1 MKMNKKIENSLNLL
15 LDTAKTLGAEC
26 TTVIANENTSVNVAA
41 RLGKL
46 ENVERNE
53 SSSIGLEIIDHKR
66 KVSLSS
72 TNLNEDSLKELANN
86 AMNMVKSI
94 PVDEYCG
101 LADKEMLYNGN
112 LDLNLVDNYVPEN
125 NNLLDNSIEAE
136 ESALNINGI
145 TNSEGAS
152 SSYSKNKFY
161 LATSEGFFNTSDKT
175 NYSTGISVIAGQGT
189 KMERDYEYQSKV
201 HHSDLDTPIQIGE
214 KAAERAISRLNPKK
228 VKSNSVPVIFDPR
241 VSGSLLSLFIGGISG
256 QAIARGTSFL
266 KDKMNKDIFKNTIQ
280 IIDEPHIQKG
290 ARSRTFD
297 GEGVATQKISLIE
310 DGRLKSWLLD
320 SQYARQL
327 NLKTTGHYSGVSN
340 LYMSPGKTSNLELIE
355 SIQEGFYI
363 TEMLGMSF
371 SQVTGDY
378 SRGASG
384 FWIEKGQKV
393 YPVSEVTIAGN
404 ILDMYKMLTPAS
416 DLKMITGIDAPTLMI
431 DKMIVAGL

>member
-1 MKMNKKIENSLNLL
+1 MNHKIEKSLHLL
-15 LDTAKTLGAEC
+15 LNTAKKLGAEC
-26 TTVIANENTSVNVAA
+26 TTVSANENTSVNVAA

-53 SSSIGLEIIDHKR
+53 SSSIGLEIIDNKR

-72 TNLNEDSLKELANN
+72 TNLNEESLNELAQN

-94 PVDEYCG
+94 PIDEYCG
-101 LADKEMLYNGN
+101 LADKDMLYGGN
-112 LDLNLVDNYVPEN
+112 IDLNLVDNYTPTN
-125 NNLLDNSIEAE
+125 NDLLNNAIEAE
-136 ESALNINGI
+136 DSALSLKGI

-152 SSYSKNKFY
+152 SSYSKNTFY
-161 LATSEGFFNTSDKT
+161 LATSDGFFNTSSKT
-175 NYSTGISVIAGQGT
+175 NYATGISVIAGEGT
-189 KMERDYEYQSKV
+189 KMERDYEYKSKV
-201 HHSDLDTPIQIGE
+201 HYEDLETPKQIGE
-214 KAAERAISRLNPKK
+214 TAAKRAISRLNPKK

-266 KDKMNKDIFKNTIQ
+266 KDKMNKNIFKSNIN
-280 IIDEPHIQKG
+280 IIDKPHIKRG
-290 ARSRTFD
+290 IRSRLFD
-297 GEGVATQKISLIE
+297 GEGVETKKINLVE
-310 DGRLKSWLLD
+310 NGELKSWLLN

-327 NLKTTGHYSGVSN
+327 NLKSTGHYSGVSN
-340 LYMSPGKTSNLELIE
+340 LYMSPGQNSNLELLE
-355 SIQEGFYI
+355 SVEEGFYI

-384 FWIEKGQKV
+384 FWIDKGEKA

-404 ILDMYKMLTPAS
+404 ILDMYKTLTPAS
-416 DLKMITGIDAPTLMI
+416 DLKMINGIDAPTLMI

>member
-1 MKMNKKIENSLNLL
+1 MTNKIESSLNLL
-15 LDTAKTLGAEC
+15 LDTAKKLGAEC

-53 SSSIGLEIIDHKR
+53 SSSIGLEIIDKKR

-72 TNLNEDSLKELANN
+72 TNLNKESLEELVKN
-86 AMNMVKSI
+86 AMSMVKSI
-94 PVDEYCG
+94 PIDEYCG
-101 LADKEMLYNGN
+101 LADKNMLYDGN
-112 LDLNLVDNYVPEN
+112 LDLNLVDNYIPEN
-125 NNLLDNSIEAE
+125 NDLLNTSIEAE
-136 ESALNINGI
+136 DSALNIKGI

-161 LATSEGFFNTSDKT
+161 LATSDGFFNTNDKT

-201 HHSDLDTPIQIGE
+201 HYSDLDTPKKIGE

-256 QAIARGTSFL
+256 QAITRGTSFL
-266 KDKMNKDIFKNTIQ
+266 KDKMNKDIFNNTIN
-280 IIDEPHIQKG
+280 IIDDPHIKRG
-290 ARSRTFD
+290 ARSLAFD
-297 GEGVATQKISLIE
+297 GEGVATKKLNIVE
-310 DGRLKSWLLD
+310 NGRLKSWLLN

-327 NLKTTGHYSGVSN
+327 NLKSTGHYSGVSN
-340 LYMSPGKTSNLELIE
+340 LYMSPGKKTNLELIN
-355 SIQEGFYI
+355 SIDQGFYI

-384 FWIEKGQKV
+384 YWIDKGQKA

-416 DLKMITGIDAPTLMI
+416 DLIMITGIDAPTLMI

>member
-1 MKMNKKIENSLNLL
+1 MANKIESSLNLL
-15 LDTAKTLGAEC
+15 LDAAKKLGAES

-53 SSSIGLEIIDHKR
+53 SSSIGLEIIDKKR

-72 TNLNEDSLKELANN
+72 TNLNKESLEELAKN

-94 PVDEYCG
+94 PIDEYCG
-101 LADKEMLYNGN
+101 LADKNMLYYGN
-112 LDLNLVDNYVPEN
+112 LDLDLVDNYIPEN
-125 NNLLDNSIEAE
+125 NDLLKNSIEAE
-136 ESALNINGI
+136 DSALNIKGI

-161 LATSEGFFNTSDKT
+161 LATSDGFFNTNDKT
-175 NYSTGISVIAGQGT
+175 NYSTGISVIAGKGT

-201 HHSDLDTPIQIGE
+201 HFSDLDTPKKIGE

-256 QAIARGTSFL
+256 QAITRGTSFL
-266 KDKMNKDIFKNTIQ
+266 KDKMNKDIFKNTIN
-280 IIDEPHIQKG
+280 IIDNPHIKRG
-290 ARSRTFD
+290 ARSLPFD
-297 GEGVATQKISLIE
+297 GEGVATKKLKLVE
-310 DGRLKSWLLD
+310 NGKLKSWLLN

-327 NLKTTGHYSGVSN
+327 NLKSTGHYSGASN
-340 LYMSPGKTSNLELIE
+340 LYMSPGKKTNLELIK
-355 SIQEGFYI
+355 SIDQGFYI

-384 FWIEKGQKV
+384 YWIEKGEKA

-404 ILDMYKMLTPAS
+404 ILDMYNMLTPAS

>member
-1 MKMNKKIENSLNLL
+1 MTNKIESSLNLL
-15 LDTAKTLGAEC
+15 LDTAKKLGAEC

-53 SSSIGLEIIDHKR
+53 SSSIGLEIIDKKR

-72 TNLNEDSLKELANN
+72 TNLNKESLEELAKN
-86 AMNMVKSI
+86 AMSMVKSI
-94 PVDEYCG
+94 PIDEYCG
-101 LADKEMLYNGN
+101 LADKNMLYYGN
-112 LDLNLVDNYVPEN
+112 LDLDLVDNYIPEN
-125 NNLLDNSIEAE
+125 NDLLKNSIEAE
-136 ESALNINGI
+136 DSALNIKGI

-161 LATSEGFFNTSDKT
+161 LATSDGFFNTNDKT
-175 NYSTGISVIAGQGT
+175 NYSTGISVIAGKGT

-201 HHSDLDTPIQIGE
+201 HFSDLDNPKKIGE

-256 QAIARGTSFL
+256 QAITRGTSFL
-266 KDKMNKDIFKNTIQ
+266 KDKMNKDIFKNNIN
-280 IIDEPHIQKG
+280 IIDDPHIKRG
-290 ARSRTFD
+290 ARSLPFD
-297 GEGVATQKISLIE
+297 GEGVATKKLNLVE
-310 DGRLKSWLLD
+310 NGKLKSWLLN

-327 NLKTTGHYSGVSN
+327 NLKSTGHYSGVSN
-340 LYMSPGKTSNLELIE
+340 LYMSPGKKTNLELIK
-355 SIQEGFYI
+355 SIDQGFYI

-384 FWIEKGQKV
+384 YWIEKGEKA

-404 ILDMYKMLTPAS
+404 ILDMYNMLTPAS

>member
-1 MKMNKKIENSLNLL
+1 MNHKIEKSLHLL
-15 LDTAKTLGAEC
+15 LNTAKKLGAEC
-26 TTVIANENTSVNVAA
+26 TTVSANENTSVNVAA

-53 SSSIGLEIIDHKR
+53 SSSIGLEIIDNKR

-72 TNLNEDSLKELANN
+72 TNLNEESLNELAQN

-94 PVDEYCG
+94 PIDEYCG
-101 LADKEMLYNGN
+101 LADKDMLYGGN
-112 LDLNLVDNYVPEN
+112 IDLNLVDNYTPTN
-125 NNLLDNSIEAE
+125 NDLLNNAIEAE
-136 ESALNINGI
+136 DSALSLKGI

-152 SSYSKNKFY
+152 SSYSKNTFY
-161 LATSEGFFNTSDKT
+161 LATSDGFFNTSSKT
-175 NYSTGISVIAGQGT
+175 NYATGISVIAGEGT
-189 KMERDYEYQSKV
+189 KMERDYEYKSKV
-201 HHSDLDTPIQIGE
+201 HYEDLETPKQIGE
-214 KAAERAISRLNPKK
+214 TAAKRAISRLNPKK

-266 KDKMNKDIFKNTIQ
+266 KDKMNKNIFKSNIN
-280 IIDEPHIQKG
+280 IIDKPHIKRG
-290 ARSRTFD
+290 IRSRLFD
-297 GEGVATQKISLIE
+297 GEGVETKKIHLVE
-310 DGRLKSWLLD
+310 NGELKSWLLN

-327 NLKTTGHYSGVSN
+327 NLKSTGHYSGVSN
-340 LYMSPGKTSNLELIE
+340 LYMSPGQNSNLELLE
-355 SIQEGFYI
+355 SVEEGFYI

-384 FWIEKGQKV
+384 FWIDKGEKA

-404 ILDMYKMLTPAS
+404 ILDMYKTLTPAS
-416 DLKMITGIDAPTLMI
+416 DLKMINGIDAPTLMI

>member
-1 MKMNKKIENSLNLL
+1 MTNKIESSLNLL
-15 LDTAKTLGAEC
+15 LDTAKKLGAEC

-53 SSSIGLEIIDHKR
+53 SSSIGLEIIDKKR

-72 TNLNEDSLKELANN
+72 TNLNKESLEELAKN
-86 AMNMVKSI
+86 AMSMVKSI
-94 PVDEYCG
+94 PIDEYCG
-101 LADKEMLYNGN
+101 LADKNMLYDGN
-112 LDLNLVDNYVPEN
+112 LDLNLVDNYIPEN
-125 NNLLDNSIEAE
+125 NDLLNNAIEAE
-136 ESALNINGI
+136 DSALNIKGI

-161 LATSEGFFNTSDKT
+161 LATSDGFFNTNDKT

-201 HHSDLDTPIQIGE
+201 HYSDLDTPKKIGE

-256 QAIARGTSFL
+256 QAITRGTSFL
-266 KDKMNKDIFKNTIQ
+266 KDKMNKDIFKNTIN
-280 IIDEPHIQKG
+280 IIDDPHIKRG
-290 ARSRTFD
+290 ARSLAFD
-297 GEGVATQKISLIE
+297 GEGVATKKLKLVE
-310 DGRLKSWLLD
+310 NGRLKSWLLN

-327 NLKTTGHYSGVSN
+327 NLKSTGHYSGVSN
-340 LYMSPGKTSNLELIE
+340 LYMSPGNKTNLELIN
-355 SIQEGFYI
+355 SIDQGFYI

-384 FWIEKGQKV
+384 YWIDKGQKA

>member
-1 MKMNKKIENSLNLL
+1 MSNLIENSLNLL
-15 LDTAKTLGAEC
+15 LDNAKKLGAENASAM
-26 TTVIANENTSVNVAA
+26 ANENTSINVAA

-53 SSSIGLEIIDHKR
+53 SSSIGLELIDNKR

-72 TNLNEDSLKELANN
+72 TNLNKLALEELVET
-86 AMNMVKSI
+86 AMTMVKSI
-94 PVDEYCG
+94 PEDEFCG
-101 LADKEMLYNGN
+101 LADKDTLYNDN
-112 LDLNLVDNYVPEN
+112 IDLNLVDNYIPEN
-125 NNLLDNSIEAE
+125 NDLLKNSLEAE
-136 ESALNINGI
+136 DSALNIKGI

-152 SSYSKNKFY
+152 SSYSKSKFY
-161 LATSEGFFNTSDKT
+161 LATSDGFFNVRKKT
-175 NYSTGISVIAGQGT
+175 NYSTGISVIAGEGT

-201 HHSDLDTPIQIGE
+201 HNTDLESAKKIGE
-214 KAAERAISRLNPKK
+214 IAAKRAISRLNSMK
-228 VKSNSVPVIFDPR
+228 VKSNSVPIILDPR

-266 KDKMNKDIFKNTIQ
+266 KNKMNKDIFNKNIQ
-280 IIDEPHIQKG
+280 IIDNPHISKG

-297 GEGVATQKISLIE
+297 GEGVASKKINLVE
-310 DGRLKSWLLD
+310 EGVLKSWLLN

-327 NLKTTGHYSGVSN
+327 NLKSTGHHSGVSN
-340 LYMSPGKTSNLELIE
+340 LYMAPGKHSDTELIK
-355 SIQEGFYI
+355 SVNEGFYI

-384 FWIEKGQKV
+384 FWIEKGKKV
-393 YPVSEVTIAGN
+393 FPVSEVTIAGN

-416 DLKMITGIDAPTLMI
+416 NLEMITGIDAPTLMI

>member
-1 MKMNKKIENSLNLL
+1 MTNKIESSLNLL
-15 LDTAKTLGAEC
+15 LDTTKKLGAEC
-26 TTVIANENTSVNVAA
+26 TTVMANENTSVNVAA

-46 ENVERNE
+46 ENIERNE
-53 SSSIGLEIIDHKR
+53 SSNIGLEIIDKKR

-72 TNLNEDSLKELANN
+72 TNLNQEALEELAKN

-94 PVDEYCG
+94 PIDEYCG
-101 LADKEMLYNGN
+101 LADKNMLYDGN
-112 LDLNLVDNYVPEN
+112 LDLNLVDNYIPEN
-125 NNLLDNSIEAE
+125 DDLLNNSIEAE
-136 ESALNINGI
+136 DSALNIKGI
-145 TNSEGAS
+145 TNTEGAS

-161 LATSEGFFNTSDKT
+161 LATSDGFFNTNDKT
-175 NYSTGISVIAGQGT
+175 NYSTGLSVIAGKGT

-201 HHSDLDTPIQIGE
+201 HFSDLDTPKKIGE

-228 VKSNSVPVIFDPR
+228 IKSNSVPVIFDPR

-256 QAIARGTSFL
+256 QAITRGTSFL
-266 KDKMNKDIFKNTIQ
+266 KDKMNKDIFKNTIN
-280 IIDEPHIQKG
+280 IIDDPHIKRG
-290 ARSRTFD
+290 ARSLTFD
-297 GEGVATQKISLIE
+297 GEGVATKKLNLVE
-310 DGRLKSWLLD
+310 NGKLKSWLLN

-327 NLKTTGHYSGVSN
+327 NLKSTGHYSGVSN
-340 LYMSPGKTSNLELIE
+340 LYMSPGKKTNLELIK
-355 SIQEGFYI
+355 SIDQGFYI

-384 FWIEKGQKV
+384 YWIEKGERA

-404 ILDMYKMLTPAS
+404 ILDMYNMLTPAS

>member
-1 MKMNKKIENSLNLL
+1 MKMSKKIEDCLNLL
-15 LDTAKTLGAEC
+15 LDTAKKLGAEC

-53 SSSIGLEIIDHKR
+53 SSSIGLEIIDNKR

-72 TNLNEDSLKELANN
+72 TNLNNESLKELAKN

-101 LADKEMLYNGN
+101 LADKNMLYDGN
-112 LDLNLVDNYVPEN
+112 LDLNLVDSFIPEN
-125 NNLLDNSIEAE
+125 NDLLNSSIEAE
-136 ESALNINGI
+136 ESALNIKGI

-161 LATSEGFFNTSDKT
+161 LATSEGFFNTNDKT
-175 NYSTGISVIAGQGT
+175 NYSTGISVIAGEGT

-201 HHSDLDTPIQIGE
+201 HYSDLDTPKQIGD

-241 VSGSLLSLFIGGISG
+241 VSGSLLSILIGGISG
-256 QAIARGTSFL
+256 QAITRGTSFL
-266 KDKMNKDIFKNTIQ
+266 KNKMNKNVFKSTIQ
-280 IIDEPHIQKG
+280 IIDDPHIQKG
-290 ARSRTFD
+290 ARSLAFD
-297 GEGVATQKISLIE
+297 GEGVATKKINLVE
-310 DGRLKSWLLD
+310 NGELKSWLLN

-327 NLKTTGHYSGVSN
+327 NLKSTGHHSGVSN
-340 LYMSPGKTSNLELIE
+340 LYMSPGKSSNLELIE
-355 SIQEGFYI
+355 SIEEGFYI

-384 FWIEKGQKV
+384 FWIEKGQKS

-431 DKMIVAGL
+431 DKMIVAGI

>member
-1 MKMNKKIENSLNLL
+1 MTNKIESSLNLL
-15 LDTAKTLGAEC
+15 LDTTKKLGAEC
-26 TTVIANENTSVNVAA
+26 TTVMANENTSVNVAA

-46 ENVERNE
+46 ENIERNE
-53 SSSIGLEIIDHKR
+53 SSNIGLEIIDKKR

-72 TNLNEDSLKELANN
+72 TNLNQEALEELAKS

-94 PVDEYCG
+94 PIDEYCG
-101 LADKEMLYNGN
+101 LADKNMLYDGN
-112 LDLNLVDNYVPEN
+112 LDLNLVDNYIPEN
-125 NNLLDNSIEAE
+125 DDLLNNSIEAE
-136 ESALNINGI
+136 DSALNIKGI
-145 TNSEGAS
+145 TNTEGAS
-152 SSYSKNKFY
+152 STYSKNKFY
-161 LATSEGFFNTSDKT
+161 LATSDGFFNTNDKT
-175 NYSTGISVIAGQGT
+175 NYSTGISVIAGKGT

-201 HHSDLDTPIQIGE
+201 HFSDLDTPKKIGE

-256 QAIARGTSFL
+256 QAITRGTSFL
-266 KDKMNKDIFKNTIQ
+266 KDKMNKDIFKNTIN
-280 IIDEPHIQKG
+280 IIDDPHIKRG
-290 ARSRTFD
+290 ARSLTFD
-297 GEGVATQKISLIE
+297 GEGVATKKLNLVE
-310 DGRLKSWLLD
+310 NGKLKSWLLN

-327 NLKTTGHYSGVSN
+327 NLKSTGHYSGVSN
-340 LYMSPGKTSNLELIE
+340 LYMSPGKKTNLELIK
-355 SIQEGFYI
+355 SIDQGFYI

-384 FWIEKGQKV
+384 YWIEKGEKA

-404 ILDMYKMLTPAS
+404 ILDMYNMLTPAS

>member
-1 MKMNKKIENSLNLL
+1 MTNKIESSLNLL
-15 LDTAKTLGAEC
+15 LDTTKKLGAEC

-53 SSSIGLEIIDHKR
+53 SSSIGLEIIDKKR

-72 TNLNEDSLKELANN
+72 TNLNKESLEELAKN
-86 AMNMVKSI
+86 AMSMVKSI
-94 PVDEYCG
+94 PIDEYCG
-101 LADKEMLYNGN
+101 LADKNMLYDGN
-112 LDLNLVDNYVPEN
+112 LDLNLVDNYIPEN
-125 NNLLDNSIEAE
+125 DDLLNNSIEAE
-136 ESALNINGI
+136 DSALNIKGI
-145 TNSEGAS
+145 TNTEGAS

-161 LATSEGFFNTSDKT
+161 LATSDGFFNTNDKT
-175 NYSTGISVIAGQGT
+175 NYSTGISVIAGKGT

-201 HHSDLDTPIQIGE
+201 HFSDLDTPKIIGE

-256 QAIARGTSFL
+256 QAITRGTSFL
-266 KDKMNKDIFKNTIQ
+266 KDKMNADIFKKTIN
-280 IIDEPHIQKG
+280 IIDDPHIKRG
-290 ARSRTFD
+290 TRSLTFD
-297 GEGVATQKISLIE
+297 GEGVATKKLNLVE
-310 DGRLKSWLLD
+310 NGKLKSWLLN

-327 NLKTTGHYSGVSN
+327 NLKSTGHYSGVSN
-340 LYMSPGKTSNLELIE
+340 LYMSPGKKTNLELIK
-355 SIQEGFYI
+355 SIDQGFYI

-384 FWIEKGQKV
+384 YWIEKGEKA

-404 ILDMYKMLTPAS
+404 ILDMYNMLTPAS

>member
-1 MKMNKKIENSLNLL
+1 MTNKIESSLNLL
-15 LDTAKTLGAEC
+15 LDTTKKLGAEC
-26 TTVIANENTSVNVAA
+26 TTVMANENTSVNVAA

-46 ENVERNE
+46 ENIERNE
-53 SSSIGLEIIDHKR
+53 SSNIGLEIIDKKR

-72 TNLNEDSLKELANN
+72 TNLNQEALEELAKN

-94 PVDEYCG
+94 PIDEYCG
-101 LADKEMLYNGN
+101 LADKNMLYDGN
-112 LDLNLVDNYVPEN
+112 LDLNLVDNYIPEN
-125 NNLLDNSIEAE
+125 DDLLNNSIEAE
-136 ESALNINGI
+136 DSALNIKGI
-145 TNSEGAS
+145 TNTEGAS
-152 SSYSKNKFY
+152 STYSKNKFY
-161 LATSEGFFNTSDKT
+161 LATSDGFFNTNDKT
-175 NYSTGISVIAGQGT
+175 NYSTGISVIAGKGT

-201 HHSDLDTPIQIGE
+201 HFSDLDTPKTIGE

-228 VKSNSVPVIFDPR
+228 IKSNSVPVIFDPR

-256 QAIARGTSFL
+256 QAITRGTSFL
-266 KDKMNKDIFKNTIQ
+266 KDKMNKDIFKNTIN
-280 IIDEPHIQKG
+280 IIDDPHIKRG
-290 ARSRTFD
+290 ARSLTFD
-297 GEGVATQKISLIE
+297 GEGVATKKLNLVE
-310 DGRLKSWLLD
+310 NGKLKSWLLN

-327 NLKTTGHYSGVSN
+327 NLKSTGHYSGVSN
-340 LYMSPGKTSNLELIE
+340 LYMSPGKKTNLELIK
-355 SIQEGFYI
+355 SIDQGFYI

-384 FWIEKGQKV
+384 YWIEKGERA

-404 ILDMYKMLTPAS
+404 ILDMYNMLTPAS

>member
-1 MKMNKKIENSLNLL
+1 MKMNKKIESSLNLL
-15 LDTAKTLGAEC
+15 LDTAKKLGAEC
-26 TTVIANENTSVNVAA
+26 TTVIANENTSVNVSA

-53 SSSIGLEIIDHKR
+53 SSSIGLEIIDNKR

-72 TNLNEDSLKELANN
+72 TNLNKVSLEELANN

-94 PVDEYCG
+94 PIDEYCG
-101 LADKEMLYNGN
+101 LADKDMLYNGN

-136 ESALNINGI
+136 ESALNIKGI

-161 LATSEGFFNTSDKT
+161 LATSEGFFDTNDKT
-175 NYSTGISVIAGQGT
+175 NYSTGISVIAGKDT

-201 HHSDLDTPIQIGE
+201 HYLDLDTPAQIGE

-280 IIDEPHIQKG
+280 IIDEPHIKKG
-290 ARSRTFD
+290 ARSRAFD
-297 GEGVATQKISLIE
+297 GEGVATKKINLIE
-310 DGRLKSWLLD
+310 NGKLKSWLLN

-327 NLKTTGHYSGVSN
+327 NLKTTGHHSGVSN
-340 LYMSPGKTSNLELIE
+340 LYMSPGNISNLELIE
-355 SIQEGFYI
+355 SIEEGFYI

-384 FWIEKGQKV
+384 FWIEKGQKA

>member
-1 MKMNKKIENSLNLL
+1 MANKIESSLNLL
-15 LDTAKTLGAEC
+15 LDAAKKLGAES

-53 SSSIGLEIIDHKR
+53 SSSIGLEIIDKKR

-72 TNLNEDSLKELANN
+72 TNLNKESLEELAKN

-94 PVDEYCG
+94 PIDEYCG
-101 LADKEMLYNGN
+101 LADKNMLYYGN
-112 LDLNLVDNYVPEN
+112 LDLDLVDNYIPEN
-125 NNLLDNSIEAE
+125 NDLLKNSIEAE
-136 ESALNINGI
+136 DSALNIKGI

-161 LATSEGFFNTSDKT
+161 LATSDGFFNTNDKT
-175 NYSTGISVIAGQGT
+175 NYSTGISVIAGKGT

-201 HHSDLDTPIQIGE
+201 HFSDLDTPKTIGE

-256 QAIARGTSFL
+256 QAITRGTSFL
-266 KDKMNKDIFKNTIQ
+266 KDKMNKDIFKNTIN
-280 IIDEPHIQKG
+280 IIDNPHIKRG
-290 ARSRTFD
+290 ARSLPFD
-297 GEGVATQKISLIE
+297 GEGVATKKLKLVE
-310 DGRLKSWLLD
+310 NGKLKSWLLN

-327 NLKTTGHYSGVSN
+327 NLKSTGHYSGASN
-340 LYMSPGKTSNLELIE
+340 LYMSPGKKTNLELIK
-355 SIQEGFYI
+355 SIDQGFYI

-384 FWIEKGQKV
+384 YWIEKGEKA

-404 ILDMYKMLTPAS
+404 ILDMYNMLTPAS

>member
-1 MKMNKKIENSLNLL
+1 MTNKIESSLNLL
-15 LDTAKTLGAEC
+15 LDTAKKLGAEC

-53 SSSIGLEIIDHKR
+53 SSSIGLEIIDKKR

-72 TNLNEDSLKELANN
+72 TNLNKESLEELVKN
-86 AMNMVKSI
+86 AMSMVKSI
-94 PVDEYCG
+94 PIDEYCG
-101 LADKEMLYNGN
+101 LADKNMLYDGN
-112 LDLNLVDNYVPEN
+112 LDLNLVDNYIPEN
-125 NNLLDNSIEAE
+125 NDLLNTSIEAE
-136 ESALNINGI
+136 DSALNIKGI

-161 LATSEGFFNTSDKT
+161 LATSDGFFNTNDKT

-201 HHSDLDTPIQIGE
+201 HYSDLDTPKKIGE

-256 QAIARGTSFL
+256 QAITRGTSFL
-266 KDKMNKDIFKNTIQ
+266 KDKMNKDIFNNTIN
-280 IIDEPHIQKG
+280 IIDDPHIKRG
-290 ARSRTFD
+290 ARSLAFD
-297 GEGVATQKISLIE
+297 GEGVATKKLNIVE
-310 DGRLKSWLLD
+310 NGRLKSWLLN

-327 NLKTTGHYSGVSN
+327 NLKSTGHYSGVSN
-340 LYMSPGKTSNLELIE
+340 LYMSPGKKTNLELIN
-355 SIQEGFYI
+355 SIDQGFYI

-384 FWIEKGQKV
+384 YWIDKGQKA

>member
-1 MKMNKKIENSLNLL
+1 MTNKIESSLNLL
-15 LDTAKTLGAEC
+15 LDTTKKLGAEC
-26 TTVIANENTSVNVAA
+26 TTVMANENTSVNVAA

-46 ENVERNE
+46 ENIERNE
-53 SSSIGLEIIDHKR
+53 SSNIGLEIIDKKR

-72 TNLNEDSLKELANN
+72 TNLNQEALEELAKN

-94 PVDEYCG
+94 PIDEYCG
-101 LADKEMLYNGN
+101 LADKNMLYDGN
-112 LDLNLVDNYVPEN
+112 LDLNLVDNYIPEN
-125 NNLLDNSIEAE
+125 DDLLNNSIEAE
-136 ESALNINGI
+136 DSALNIKGI
-145 TNSEGAS
+145 TNTEGAS

-161 LATSEGFFNTSDKT
+161 LATSDGFFNTNDKT
-175 NYSTGISVIAGQGT
+175 NYSTGLSVIAGKGT

-201 HHSDLDTPIQIGE
+201 HFSDLDTPKTIGE

-256 QAIARGTSFL
+256 QAITRGTSFL
-266 KDKMNKDIFKNTIQ
+266 KDKMNTDIFKNTIN
-280 IIDEPHIQKG
+280 IIDDPHIKRG
-290 ARSRTFD
+290 ARSLTFD
-297 GEGVATQKISLIE
+297 GEGVATKKLNLVE
-310 DGRLKSWLLD
+310 NGKLKSWLLN

-327 NLKTTGHYSGVSN
+327 NLKSTGHYSGVSN
-340 LYMSPGKTSNLELIE
+340 LYMSPGKKTNLELIK
-355 SIQEGFYI
+355 SIDQGFYI

-384 FWIEKGQKV
+384 YWIEKGERA

-404 ILDMYKMLTPAS
+404 ILDMYNMLTPAS

>member
-1 MKMNKKIENSLNLL
+1 MNNKIERSLNLL
-15 LDTAKTLGAEC
+15 LDTANKLGAEC
-26 TTVIANENTSVNVAA
+26 TTVSANENTSINVAA

-53 SSSIGLEIIDHKR
+53 SSSIGLEIIDNKR

-72 TNLNEDSLKELANN
+72 TNLNEKSLEELVQN

-94 PVDEYCG
+94 PIDEYCG
-101 LADKEMLYNGN
+101 LADKGMLYKGN
-112 LDLNLVDNYVPEN
+112 LDLNLVDSYIPTN
-125 NNLLDNSIEAE
+125 NDLLNNAIEAE
-136 ESALNINGI
+136 DRALSFKEI

-152 SSYSKNKFY
+152 SSYSKNTFY
-161 LATSEGFFNTSDKT
+161 LATSDGFFNTNNKT
-175 NYSTGISVIAGQGT
+175 NYSSGISVIAGEGT
-189 KMERDYEYQSKV
+189 GMERDYEYKSKV
-201 HHSDLDTPIQIGE
+201 HYEDLETPKHIGE
-214 KAAERAISRLNPKK
+214 TAAKRAISRLNPKK
-228 VKSNSVPVIFDPR
+228 VKSNSVPIIFDPR

-266 KDKMNKDIFKNTIQ
+266 KDKMHKDIFKNNIQ
-280 IIDEPHIQKG
+280 IIDEPLIKRG

-297 GEGVATQKISLIE
+297 GEGVETKKINLVKNGE
-310 DGRLKSWLLD
+310 LKSWLLN

-340 LYMSPGKTSNLELIE
+340 LYMSPGETSNLDLIK
-355 SIQEGFYI
+355 SIGEGFYI

-384 FWIEKGQKV
+384 YWIDKGEKA

-404 ILDMYKMLTPAS
+404 ILDMYKTLTPAS
-416 DLKMITGIDAPTLMI
+416 DLKMINGIDAPTLMI
-431 DKMIVAGL
+431 DKMMVAGL

>member
-1 MKMNKKIENSLNLL
+1 MTNKIESSLNLL
-15 LDTAKTLGAEC
+15 LDTAKKLGAEC

-53 SSSIGLEIIDHKR
+53 SSSIGLEIIDKKR

-72 TNLNEDSLKELANN
+72 TNLNKESLEELAKN
-86 AMNMVKSI
+86 AMSMVKSI
-94 PVDEYCG
+94 PIDEYCG
-101 LADKEMLYNGN
+101 LADKNMLYDGN
-112 LDLNLVDNYVPEN
+112 LDLDLVDNYIPEN
-125 NNLLDNSIEAE
+125 NDLLKNSIEAE
-136 ESALNINGI
+136 DSALNMKGI

-161 LATSEGFFNTSDKT
+161 IATSDGFFNTNDKT
-175 NYSTGISVIAGQGT
+175 NYSTGISVIAGKGT

-201 HHSDLDTPIQIGE
+201 HFSDLDAPKKIGG

-256 QAIARGTSFL
+256 QAITRGTSFL
-266 KDKMNKDIFKNTIQ
+266 KDKMNKDILKNTIN
-280 IIDEPHIQKG
+280 IIDDPHIKRG
-290 ARSRTFD
+290 ARSLPFD
-297 GEGVATQKISLIE
+297 GEGVATKKLNLIE
-310 DGRLKSWLLD
+310 NGKLKSWLLN

-327 NLKTTGHYSGVSN
+327 NLKSTGHYSGVSN
-340 LYMSPGKTSNLELIE
+340 LYMSPGKKTNLELIK
-355 SIQEGFYI
+355 SIDQGFYI

-384 FWIEKGQKV
+384 YWIEKGEKA

-404 ILDMYKMLTPAS
+404 ILDMYNMLTPAS

>member
-1 MKMNKKIENSLNLL
+1 MTNKIESSLNLL
-15 LDTAKTLGAEC
+15 LDTTKKLGAEC

-53 SSSIGLEIIDHKR
+53 SSSIGLEIIDKKR

-72 TNLNEDSLKELANN
+72 TNLNKESLEELAKN
-86 AMNMVKSI
+86 AMSMVKSI
-94 PVDEYCG
+94 PIDEYCG
-101 LADKEMLYNGN
+101 LADKNMLYDGN
-112 LDLNLVDNYVPEN
+112 LDLDLVDNYIPEN
-125 NNLLDNSIEAE
+125 NDLLKNSIEAE
-136 ESALNINGI
+136 DSALNMKGI

-161 LATSEGFFNTSDKT
+161 IATSDGFFNTNDKT
-175 NYSTGISVIAGQGT
+175 NYSTGISVIAGKGT

-201 HHSDLDTPIQIGE
+201 HFSDLDAPKKIGE

-256 QAIARGTSFL
+256 QAITRGTSFL
-266 KDKMNKDIFKNTIQ
+266 KDKMNKDIFKNTIN
-280 IIDEPHIQKG
+280 IIDDPHIKRG
-290 ARSRTFD
+290 ARSLPFD
-297 GEGVATQKISLIE
+297 GEGVATKKLNLVE
-310 DGRLKSWLLD
+310 NGKLKSWLLN

-327 NLKTTGHYSGVSN
+327 NLKSTGHYSGVSN
-340 LYMSPGKTSNLELIE
+340 LYMSPGKKTNLELIK
-355 SIQEGFYI
+355 SIDQGFYI

-384 FWIEKGQKV
+384 YWIEKGGKA

-404 ILDMYKMLTPAS
+404 ILDMYNMLTPAS

>member
-1 MKMNKKIENSLNLL
+1 MTNKIESSLNLL
-15 LDTAKTLGAEC
+15 LDTTKKLGAEC
-26 TTVIANENTSVNVAA
+26 TTVMANENTSVNVAA

-46 ENVERNE
+46 ENIERNE
-53 SSSIGLEIIDHKR
+53 SSNIGLEIIDKKR

-72 TNLNEDSLKELANN
+72 TNLNQEALEELAKN

-94 PVDEYCG
+94 PIDEYCG
-101 LADKEMLYNGN
+101 LADKNMLYDGN
-112 LDLNLVDNYVPEN
+112 LDLNLVDNYIPEN
-125 NNLLDNSIEAE
+125 DDLLNNAIEAE
-136 ESALNINGI
+136 DSALNIKGI
-145 TNSEGAS
+145 TNTEGAS
-152 SSYSKNKFY
+152 STYSKNKFY
-161 LATSEGFFNTSDKT
+161 LATSDGFFNTNDKT
-175 NYSTGISVIAGQGT
+175 NYSTGISVIAGKGT

-201 HHSDLDTPIQIGE
+201 HFSDLDTPKTIGE

-228 VKSNSVPVIFDPR
+228 IKSNSVPVIFDPR

-256 QAIARGTSFL
+256 QAITRGTSFL
-266 KDKMNKDIFKNTIQ
+266 KDKMNTDIFKNTIN
-280 IIDEPHIQKG
+280 IIDDPHIKRG
-290 ARSRTFD
+290 ARSLTFD
-297 GEGVATQKISLIE
+297 GEGVATKKLNLVE
-310 DGRLKSWLLD
+310 NGKLKSWLLN

-327 NLKTTGHYSGVSN
+327 NLKSTGHYSGVSN
-340 LYMSPGKTSNLELIE
+340 LYMSPGKKTNLELIK
-355 SIQEGFYI
+355 SIDQGFYI

-384 FWIEKGQKV
+384 YWIEKGEKA

-404 ILDMYKMLTPAS
+404 ILDMYNMLTPAS

>member
-1 MKMNKKIENSLNLL
+1 MNHKIEKSLHLL
-15 LDTAKTLGAEC
+15 LDTAKKLGAEC
-26 TTVIANENTSVNVAA
+26 TTVSANENTSVNVAA

-53 SSSIGLEIIDHKR
+53 SSSIGLEIIDNKR

-72 TNLNEDSLKELANN
+72 TNLNEESLNELAQN

-94 PVDEYCG
+94 PIDEYCG
-101 LADKEMLYNGN
+101 LADKDMLYGGN
-112 LDLNLVDNYVPEN
+112 IDLNLVDNYTPTN
-125 NNLLDNSIEAE
+125 NDLLNNAIEAE
-136 ESALNINGI
+136 DSALSLKGI

-152 SSYSKNKFY
+152 SSYSKNTFY
-161 LATSEGFFNTSDKT
+161 LATSDGFFNTSSKT
-175 NYSTGISVIAGQGT
+175 NYATGISVIAGEGT
-189 KMERDYEYQSKV
+189 KMERDYEYKSKV
-201 HHSDLDTPIQIGE
+201 HYEDLETPKQIGE
-214 KAAERAISRLNPKK
+214 TAAKRAISRLNPKK

-266 KDKMNKDIFKNTIQ
+266 KDKMNKNIFKSNIN
-280 IIDEPHIQKG
+280 IIDKPHIKRG
-290 ARSRTFD
+290 IRSRLFD
-297 GEGVATQKISLIE
+297 GEGVETKKIHLVE
-310 DGRLKSWLLD
+310 NGELKSWLLN

-327 NLKTTGHYSGVSN
+327 NLKSTGHYSGVSN
-340 LYMSPGKTSNLELIE
+340 LYMSPGQNSNLELLE
-355 SIQEGFYI
+355 SVEEGFYI

-384 FWIEKGQKV
+384 FWIDKGEKA

-404 ILDMYKMLTPAS
+404 ILDMYKTLTPAS
-416 DLKMITGIDAPTLMI
+416 DLKMINGIDAPTLMI

>member
-1 MKMNKKIENSLNLL
+1 MNNKIERSLNLL
-15 LDTAKTLGAEC
+15 LDTANKLGAEY
-26 TTVIANENTSVNVAA
+26 TTVSANENTSINVAA

-53 SSSIGLEIIDHKR
+53 SSSIGLEIIDNKR

-72 TNLNEDSLKELANN
+72 TNLNEKSLEELVQN

-94 PVDEYCG
+94 PIDEYCG
-101 LADKEMLYNGN
+101 LADKGMLYKGN
-112 LDLNLVDNYVPEN
+112 LDLNLVDSYIPTN
-125 NNLLDNSIEAE
+125 NDLLNNAIEAE
-136 ESALNINGI
+136 DRALSFKEI

-152 SSYSKNKFY
+152 SSYSKNTFY
-161 LATSEGFFNTSDKT
+161 LATSDGFFNTSNKT
-175 NYSTGISVIAGQGT
+175 NYSSGISVIAGKGT
-189 KMERDYEYQSKV
+189 GMERDYEYKSKV
-201 HHSDLDTPIQIGE
+201 HYEDLETPKYIGE
-214 KAAERAISRLNPKK
+214 TAAKRAISRLNPKK

-266 KDKMNKDIFKNTIQ
+266 KDKMHKDIFKNNIQ
-280 IIDEPHIQKG
+280 IIDEPLIKRG

-297 GEGVATQKISLIE
+297 GEGVETKKINLVKN
-310 DGRLKSWLLD
+310 GALKSWLLN

-340 LYMSPGKTSNLELIE
+340 LYISPGETSNLDLIN
-355 SIQEGFYI
+355 SIEEGFYI

-384 FWIEKGQKV
+384 YWIDKGEKA

-404 ILDMYKMLTPAS
+404 ILDMYKTLTPAS
-416 DLKMITGIDAPTLMI
+416 DLKMINGIDAPTLMI

>member
-1 MKMNKKIENSLNLL
+1 MTNKIESSLNLL
-15 LDTAKTLGAEC
+15 LDTAKKLGAEC

-53 SSSIGLEIIDHKR
+53 SSSIGLEIIDKKR

-72 TNLNEDSLKELANN
+72 TNLNKESLEELAKN
-86 AMNMVKSI
+86 AMSMVKSI
-94 PVDEYCG
+94 PIDEYCG
-101 LADKEMLYNGN
+101 LADKNMLYYGK
-112 LDLNLVDNYVPEN
+112 LDLDLVDNYIPEN
-125 NNLLDNSIEAE
+125 NDLLKNSIEAE
-136 ESALNINGI
+136 DSALNIKGI

-161 LATSEGFFNTSDKT
+161 LATSDGFFNTNDKT
-175 NYSTGISVIAGQGT
+175 NYSTGISVIAGKGT

-201 HHSDLDTPIQIGE
+201 HFSDLDNPKKIGE

-256 QAIARGTSFL
+256 QAITRGTSFL
-266 KDKMNKDIFKNTIQ
+266 KDKMNKDIFKNNIN
-280 IIDEPHIQKG
+280 IIDDPHIKRG
-290 ARSRTFD
+290 ARSLPFD
-297 GEGVATQKISLIE
+297 GEGVATKKLNLVE
-310 DGRLKSWLLD
+310 NGKLKSWLLN

-327 NLKTTGHYSGVSN
+327 NLKSTGHYSGVSN
-340 LYMSPGKTSNLELIE
+340 LYMSPGKKTNLELIK
-355 SIQEGFYI
+355 SIDQGFYI

-384 FWIEKGQKV
+384 YWIEKGEKA

-404 ILDMYKMLTPAS
+404 ILDMYNMLTPAS

>member
-1 MKMNKKIENSLNLL
+1 MNHKIEKSLHLL
-15 LDTAKTLGAEC
+15 LNTAKKLGAEC
-26 TTVIANENTSVNVAA
+26 TTVSANENTSVNVAA

-53 SSSIGLEIIDHKR
+53 SSSIGLEIIDNKR

-72 TNLNEDSLKELANN
+72 TNLNEESLNELAQN

-94 PVDEYCG
+94 PIDEYCG
-101 LADKEMLYNGN
+101 LADKDMLYEGN
-112 LDLNLVDNYVPEN
+112 IDLNLVDNYTPTN
-125 NNLLDNSIEAE
+125 NDLLNNAIEAE
-136 ESALNINGI
+136 DSALSLKGI

-152 SSYSKNKFY
+152 SSYSKNTFY
-161 LATSEGFFNTSDKT
+161 LATSDGFFNTSSKT
-175 NYSTGISVIAGQGT
+175 NYATGISVIAGEGT
-189 KMERDYEYQSKV
+189 KMERDYEYKSKV
-201 HHSDLDTPIQIGE
+201 HYEDLETPKQIGE
-214 KAAERAISRLNPKK
+214 TAAKRAISRLNPKK

-266 KDKMNKDIFKNTIQ
+266 KDKMNKNIFKSNIN
-280 IIDEPHIQKG
+280 IIDKPHIKRG
-290 ARSRTFD
+290 IRSRLFD
-297 GEGVATQKISLIE
+297 GEGVETKKIHLVE
-310 DGRLKSWLLD
+310 NGELKSWLLN

-327 NLKTTGHYSGVSN
+327 NLKSTGHYSGVSN
-340 LYMSPGKTSNLELIE
+340 LYMSPGQNSNLELLE
-355 SIQEGFYI
+355 SVEEGFYI

-384 FWIEKGQKV
+384 FWIDKGEKA

-404 ILDMYKMLTPAS
+404 ILDMYKTLTPAS
-416 DLKMITGIDAPTLMI
+416 DLKMINGIDAPTLMI

>member
-1 MKMNKKIENSLNLL
+1 MTNKIESSINLL
-15 LDTAKTLGAEC
+15 LDTAKKLGAEC

-53 SSSIGLEIIDHKR
+53 SSSIGLEIIDKKR

-72 TNLNEDSLKELANN
+72 TNLNKESLEELVKN
-86 AMNMVKSI
+86 AMSMVKSI
-94 PVDEYCG
+94 PIDEYCG
-101 LADKEMLYNGN
+101 LADKNMLYDGN
-112 LDLNLVDNYVPEN
+112 LDLNLVDNYIPEN
-125 NNLLDNSIEAE
+125 NDLLNTSIEAE
-136 ESALNINGI
+136 DSALNIKGI

-161 LATSEGFFNTSDKT
+161 LATSDGFFNTNDKT

-201 HHSDLDTPIQIGE
+201 HYSDLDTPKKIGE

-256 QAIARGTSFL
+256 QAITRGTSFL
-266 KDKMNKDIFKNTIQ
+266 KDKMNKDIFKNTIN
-280 IIDEPHIQKG
+280 IIDDPHIKRG
-290 ARSRTFD
+290 ARSLAFD
-297 GEGVATQKISLIE
+297 GEGVATKKLKLVE
-310 DGRLKSWLLD
+310 NGRLKSWLLN

-327 NLKTTGHYSGVSN
+327 NLKSTGHYSGVSN
-340 LYMSPGKTSNLELIE
+340 LYMSPGNKTNLELIN
-355 SIQEGFYI
+355 SIDQGFYI

-384 FWIEKGQKV
+384 YWIDKGQKA

>member
-1 MKMNKKIENSLNLL
+1 MTNKIESSLNLL
-15 LDTAKTLGAEC
+15 LDTAKKLGAEC

-53 SSSIGLEIIDHKR
+53 SSSIGLEIIDKKR

-72 TNLNEDSLKELANN
+72 TNLNKESLEELAKN
-86 AMNMVKSI
+86 AMSMVKSI
-94 PVDEYCG
+94 PIDEYCG
-101 LADKEMLYNGN
+101 LADKNMLYDGN
-112 LDLNLVDNYVPEN
+112 LDLDLVDNYIPEN
-125 NNLLDNSIEAE
+125 NDLLKNSIEAE
-136 ESALNINGI
+136 DSALNIKGI

-161 LATSEGFFNTSDKT
+161 LATSDGFFNTNDKT
-175 NYSTGISVIAGQGT
+175 NYSTGISVIAGKGT

-201 HHSDLDTPIQIGE
+201 HFSDLDTPKKIGE

-256 QAIARGTSFL
+256 QAITRGTSFL
-266 KDKMNKDIFKNTIQ
+266 KDKMNKDIFKNTIN
-280 IIDEPHIQKG
+280 IIDDPHIKRG
-290 ARSRTFD
+290 ARSLPFD
-297 GEGVATQKISLIE
+297 GEGVATKKLNLVE
-310 DGRLKSWLLD
+310 NGKLKSWLLN

-327 NLKTTGHYSGVSN
+327 NLKSTGHYSGVSN
-340 LYMSPGKTSNLELIE
+340 LYMSPGKKTNLELIK
-355 SIQEGFYI
+355 SIDQGFYI

-384 FWIEKGQKV
+384 YWIEKGEKA

-404 ILDMYKMLTPAS
+404 ILDMYNMLTPAS

>member
-1 MKMNKKIENSLNLL
+1 MNHKIEKSLHLL
-15 LDTAKTLGAEC
+15 LNTAKKLGAEC
-26 TTVIANENTSVNVAA
+26 TTVSANENTSVNVAA

-53 SSSIGLEIIDHKR
+53 SSSIGLEIIDNKR

-72 TNLNEDSLKELANN
+72 TNLNEESLNELAQN

-94 PVDEYCG
+94 PIDEYCG
-101 LADKEMLYNGN
+101 LADKDMLYDGN
-112 LDLNLVDNYVPEN
+112 IDLNLVDNYTPTN
-125 NNLLDNSIEAE
+125 NDLLNNAIEAE
-136 ESALNINGI
+136 DSALSLKGI

-152 SSYSKNKFY
+152 SSYSKNTFY
-161 LATSEGFFNTSDKT
+161 LATSDGFFNTSSKT
-175 NYSTGISVIAGQGT
+175 NYATGISVIAGEGT
-189 KMERDYEYQSKV
+189 KMERDYEYKSKV
-201 HHSDLDTPIQIGE
+201 HYEDLETPKQIGE
-214 KAAERAISRLNPKK
+214 TAAKRAISRLNPKK

-266 KDKMNKDIFKNTIQ
+266 KDKMNKNIFKSNIN
-280 IIDEPHIQKG
+280 IIDKPHIKRG
-290 ARSRTFD
+290 IRSRLFD
-297 GEGVATQKISLIE
+297 GEGVETKKIHLVE
-310 DGRLKSWLLD
+310 NGELKSWLLN

-327 NLKTTGHYSGVSN
+327 NLKSTGHYSGVSN
-340 LYMSPGKTSNLELIE
+340 LYMSPGQNSNLELLE
-355 SIQEGFYI
+355 SVEEGFYI

-384 FWIEKGQKV
+384 FWIDKGEKA

-404 ILDMYKMLTPAS
+404 ILDMYKTLTPAS
-416 DLKMITGIDAPTLMI
+416 DLKMINGIDAPTLMI

>member
-1 MKMNKKIENSLNLL
+1 MTNKIESSLNLL
-15 LDTAKTLGAEC
+15 LDTTKKLGAEC
-26 TTVIANENTSVNVAA
+26 TTVMANENTSVNVAA

-46 ENVERNE
+46 ENIERNE
-53 SSSIGLEIIDHKR
+53 SSNIGLEIIDKKR

-72 TNLNEDSLKELANN
+72 TNLNQEALEELAKN

-94 PVDEYCG
+94 PIDEYCG
-101 LADKEMLYNGN
+101 LADKNMLYDGN
-112 LDLNLVDNYVPEN
+112 LDLNLVDNYIPEN
-125 NNLLDNSIEAE
+125 DDLLNNAIEAE
-136 ESALNINGI
+136 DSALNIKGI
-145 TNSEGAS
+145 TNTEGAS
-152 SSYSKNKFY
+152 STYSKNKFY
-161 LATSEGFFNTSDKT
+161 LATSDGFFNTNDKT
-175 NYSTGISVIAGQGT
+175 NYSTGISVIAGKGT

-201 HHSDLDTPIQIGE
+201 HFSDLDTPKKIGE

-256 QAIARGTSFL
+256 QAITRGTSFL
-266 KDKMNKDIFKNTIQ
+266 KDKMNKDIFKNTIN
-280 IIDEPHIQKG
+280 IIDDPHIKRG
-290 ARSRTFD
+290 ARSLTFD
-297 GEGVATQKISLIE
+297 GEGVATKKLNLVE
-310 DGRLKSWLLD
+310 NGKLKSWLLN

-327 NLKTTGHYSGVSN
+327 NLKSTGHYSGVSN
-340 LYMSPGKTSNLELIE
+340 LYMSPGKKTNLELIK
-355 SIQEGFYI
+355 SIDQGFYI

-384 FWIEKGQKV
+384 YWIEKGERA

-404 ILDMYKMLTPAS
+404 ILDMYNMLTPAS

>member
-1 MKMNKKIENSLNLL
+1 MNHKIEKSLHLL
-15 LDTAKTLGAEC
+15 LNTAKKLGAEC
-26 TTVIANENTSVNVAA
+26 TTVSANENTSVNVAA

-53 SSSIGLEIIDHKR
+53 SSSIGLEIIDNKR

-72 TNLNEDSLKELANN
+72 TNLNEESLNELAQN

-94 PVDEYCG
+94 PIDEYCG
-101 LADKEMLYNGN
+101 LADKDMLYDGN
-112 LDLNLVDNYVPEN
+112 IDLNLVDNYTPTN
-125 NNLLDNSIEAE
+125 NDLLNNAIEAE
-136 ESALNINGI
+136 DSALSLKGI

-152 SSYSKNKFY
+152 SSYSKNTFY
-161 LATSEGFFNTSDKT
+161 LATSDGFFNTSSKT
-175 NYSTGISVIAGQGT
+175 NYATGISVIAGEGT
-189 KMERDYEYQSKV
+189 KMERDYEYKSKV
-201 HHSDLDTPIQIGE
+201 HYEDLETPKQIGE
-214 KAAERAISRLNPKK
+214 TAAKRAISRLNPKK

-266 KDKMNKDIFKNTIQ
+266 KDKMNKNIFKSNIN
-280 IIDEPHIQKG
+280 IIDKPHIKRG
-290 ARSRTFD
+290 IRSRLFD
-297 GEGVATQKISLIE
+297 GEGVETKKINLVE
-310 DGRLKSWLLD
+310 NGELKSWLLN

-327 NLKTTGHYSGVSN
+327 NLKSTGHYSGVSN
-340 LYMSPGKTSNLELIE
+340 LYMSPGQNSNLELLE
-355 SIQEGFYI
+355 SVEEGFYI

-384 FWIEKGQKV
+384 FWIDKGEKA

-404 ILDMYKMLTPAS
+404 ILDMYKTLTPAS
-416 DLKMITGIDAPTLMI
+416 DLKMINGIDAPTLMI

>member
-1 MKMNKKIENSLNLL
+1 MANKIESSLNLL
-15 LDTAKTLGAEC
+15 LDAAKKLGAES

-53 SSSIGLEIIDHKR
+53 SSSIGLEIIDKKR

-72 TNLNEDSLKELANN
+72 TNLNKESLEELAKN

-94 PVDEYCG
+94 PIDEYCG
-101 LADKEMLYNGN
+101 LADKNMLYYGN
-112 LDLNLVDNYVPEN
+112 LDLDLVDNYIPEN
-125 NNLLDNSIEAE
+125 NDLLKNSIEAE
-136 ESALNINGI
+136 DSALNIKGI

-161 LATSEGFFNTSDKT
+161 LATSDGFFNTNDKT
-175 NYSTGISVIAGQGT
+175 NYSTGISVIAGKGT

-201 HHSDLDTPIQIGE
+201 HFSDLDTPKTIGE

-228 VKSNSVPVIFDPR
+228 IKSNSVPVIFDPR

-256 QAIARGTSFL
+256 QAITRGTSFL
-266 KDKMNKDIFKNTIQ
+266 KDKMNKDIFKNTIN
-280 IIDEPHIQKG
+280 IIDNPHIKRG
-290 ARSRTFD
+290 ARSLPFD
-297 GEGVATQKISLIE
+297 GEGVATKKLKLVE
-310 DGRLKSWLLD
+310 NGKLKSWLLN

-327 NLKTTGHYSGVSN
+327 NLKSTGHYSGASN
-340 LYMSPGKTSNLELIE
+340 LYMSPGKKTNLELIK
-355 SIQEGFYI
+355 SIDQGFYI

-384 FWIEKGQKV
+384 YWIEKGERA

-404 ILDMYKMLTPAS
+404 ILDMYNMLTPAS

>member
-1 MKMNKKIENSLNLL
+1 MTNKIESSLNLL
-15 LDTAKTLGAEC
+15 LDTTKKLGAEC

-53 SSSIGLEIIDHKR
+53 SSSIGLEIIDKKR

-72 TNLNEDSLKELANN
+72 TNLNKEALEELAKN

-94 PVDEYCG
+94 PIDEYCG
-101 LADKEMLYNGN
+101 LADKNMLYDGN
-112 LDLNLVDNYVPEN
+112 LDLNLVDNYIPEN
-125 NNLLDNSIEAE
+125 DDLLNNSIEAE
-136 ESALNINGI
+136 DSALNIKGI
-145 TNSEGAS
+145 TNTEGAS
-152 SSYSKNKFY
+152 STYSKNKFY
-161 LATSEGFFNTSDKT
+161 LATSDGFFNTNDKT
-175 NYSTGISVIAGQGT
+175 NYSTGLSVIAGKGT

-201 HHSDLDTPIQIGE
+201 HFSDLDTPKKIGE

-256 QAIARGTSFL
+256 QAITRGTSFL
-266 KDKMNKDIFKNTIQ
+266 KDKMNTDIFKNTIN
-280 IIDEPHIQKG
+280 IIDDPHIKRG
-290 ARSRTFD
+290 ARSLTFD
-297 GEGVATQKISLIE
+297 GEGVATKKLNLVE
-310 DGRLKSWLLD
+310 NGKLKSWLLN

-327 NLKTTGHYSGVSN
+327 NLKSTGHYSGVSN
-340 LYMSPGKTSNLELIE
+340 LYMSPGKKTNLELIK
-355 SIQEGFYI
+355 SIDQGFYI

-384 FWIEKGQKV
+384 YWIEKGERA

-404 ILDMYKMLTPAS
+404 ILDMYNMLTPAS

>member
-1 MKMNKKIENSLNLL
+1 MTNKIESSLNLL
-15 LDTAKTLGAEC
+15 LDTTKKLGAEC

-53 SSSIGLEIIDHKR
+53 SSSIGLEIIDKKR

-72 TNLNEDSLKELANN
+72 TNLNKESLEELAKN
-86 AMNMVKSI
+86 AMSMVKSI
-94 PVDEYCG
+94 PIDEYCG
-101 LADKEMLYNGN
+101 LADKNMLYDGN
-112 LDLNLVDNYVPEN
+112 LDLDLVDNYIPEN
-125 NNLLDNSIEAE
+125 NDLLKNSIEAE
-136 ESALNINGI
+136 DSALNMKGI

-161 LATSEGFFNTSDKT
+161 IATSDGFFNTNDKT
-175 NYSTGISVIAGQGT
+175 NYSTGISVIAGKGT

-201 HHSDLDTPIQIGE
+201 HFSDLDTPKIIGK

-256 QAIARGTSFL
+256 QAITRGTSFL
-266 KDKMNKDIFKNTIQ
+266 KDKMNADIFKKTIN
-280 IIDEPHIQKG
+280 IIDDPHIKRG
-290 ARSRTFD
+290 TRSLTFD
-297 GEGVATQKISLIE
+297 GEGVATKKLNLVE
-310 DGRLKSWLLD
+310 NGKLKSWLLN

-327 NLKTTGHYSGVSN
+327 NLKSTGHYSGVSN
-340 LYMSPGKTSNLELIE
+340 LYMSPGKKTNLELIK
-355 SIQEGFYI
+355 SIDQGFYI

-384 FWIEKGQKV
+384 YWIEKGGKA

-404 ILDMYKMLTPAS
+404 ILDMYNMLTPAS